1 MADAS
6 STAAVFTRVALA
18 ASYVLLGHLLR
29 RFGVLGADDG
39 RVALRF
45 VVNVTLPALL
55 LHALTHGAPLL
66 GPGVPLVWLTAT
78 FASAFVAGI
87 AWFVYRRRPS
97 YERGLLVGSA
107 CGVNLGTF
115 AYPFVEAVWGP
126 AGLRLAALYDIPN
139 AIVVFAV
146 SGAVFAIEQRNT
158 QREARAKT
166 GKHDDGGVYAG
177 EWSVGGESKQGVGVY
192 DYPSGA
198 AYEGEWNNNVKDGY
212 GVYRF
217 AKGGSY
223 AGEFRRG
230 SFHGMGLRFMRS
242 GGVKSGRFEDG
253 AFVEALG
260 MEASEDASS
269 KAAEASRRARK
280 AAEASKVT
288 ETNAQAFA
296 RIATKILTFPPTL
309 ALLLACVATSGGAAA
324 DVAPGASVL
333 PRALADA
340 VAPLASANRPLALLA
355 MGVLFEPDLPR
366 MRARTVAHFLA
377 TKYAAACFAAAMC
390 VALVPASLGAL
401 RFALAALVLMP
412 VPSVCVRYALDHDA
426 DDVTAACLANYSQ
439 VLSLVALCA
448 LGAASSLPLG
458 GAAAPG
464 WVAPA
469 ALAMSGASVAAVGA
483 LADRGL
489 APVKMTFR
497 GAGAKTRGVG
507 GGGVVG
513 APQRAEGGGVVVEEG
528 GVGGGGRPDGDAGG
542 GGARGPAAADAGGGG
557 GSDDALARG
566 GGFFSSFAGG
576 AFSSASASA
585 SAASLVARPSSRGG
599 RDRFERAGTR
609 AKTARRSHR
618 TVRATVAREAR
629 PARREA
635 TVSFAGRL
643 PRRRV
648 AVGAGRGAVRSAVV
662 ESFRIG
668 VY

>member
-242 GGVKSGRFEDG
+242 GGGKSGRFEDG

-309 ALLLACVATSGGAAA
+309 ALLLACVATSGGAAERR
-324 DVAPGASVL
+324 PGRL
-333 PRALADA
+333 RPPPGPRRRR
-340 VAPLASANRPLALLA
+340 PPPGEREPPLALLA

-401 RFALAALVLMP
+401 RLALASLVLMP

-448 LGAASSLPLG
+448 LGAASSL
-458 GAAAPG
+458 
-464 WVAPA
+464 
-469 ALAMSGASVAAVGA
+469 
-483 LADRGL
+483 
-489 APVKMTFR
+489 
-497 GAGAKTRGVG
+497 
-507 GGGVVG
+507 
-513 APQRAEGGGVVVEEG
+513 
-528 GVGGGGRPDGDAGG
+528 
-542 GGARGPAAADAGGGG
+542 GARRRPG
-557 GSDDALARG
+557 GSR
-566 GGFFSSFAGG
+566 
-576 AFSSASASA
+576 
-585 SAASLVARPSSRGG
+585 R
-599 RDRFERAGTR
+599 
-609 AKTARRSHR
+609 RRSR
-618 TVRATVAREAR
+618 
-629 PARREA
+629 
-635 TVSFAGRL
+635 
-643 PRRRV
+643 
-648 AVGAGRGAVRSAVV
+648 
-662 ESFRIG
+662 
-668 VY
+668 

>member
-87 AWFVYRRRPS
+87 VWFVYRRRPS

-401 RFALAALVLMP
+401 RLALASLVLMP

-448 LGAASSLPLG
+448 LGAASSLG

-469 ALAMSGASVAAVGA
+469 ALAMSGVSVAAVGA

-528 GVGGGGRPDGDAGG
+528 GVGGSGRPDGDAGG

-557 GSDDALARG
+557 GFDDALARG

-585 SAASLVARPSSRGG
+585 SAASLVARPSSRV
-599 RDRFERAGTR
+599 RDRFERAGSR

>member
-309 ALLLACVATSGGAAA
+309 ALLLACVATSGGAA
-324 DVAPGASVL
+324 PTS
-333 PRALADA
+333 PRA
-340 VAPLASANRPLALLA
+340 PPSSP
-355 MGVLFEPDLPR
+355 GPSPTPSPPW
-366 MRARTVAHFLA
+366 RARTA
-377 TKYAAACFAAAMC
+377 
-390 VALVPASLGAL
+390 
-401 RFALAALVLMP
+401 
-412 VPSVCVRYALDHDA
+412 PS
-426 DDVTAACLANYSQ
+426 
-439 VLSLVALCA
+439 
-448 LGAASSLPLG
+448 
-458 GAAAPG
+458 
-464 WVAPA
+464 
-469 ALAMSGASVAAVGA
+469 
-483 LADRGL
+483 
-489 APVKMTFR
+489 
-497 GAGAKTRGVG
+497 
-507 GGGVVG
+507 
-513 APQRAEGGGVVVEEG
+513 
-528 GVGGGGRPDGDAGG
+528 
-542 GGARGPAAADAGGGG
+542 
-557 GSDDALARG
+557 
-566 GGFFSSFAGG
+566 
-576 AFSSASASA
+576 
-585 SAASLVARPSSRGG
+585 
-599 RDRFERAGTR
+599 
-609 AKTARRSHR
+609 RS
-618 TVRATVAREAR
+618 
-629 PARREA
+629 
-635 TVSFAGRL
+635 
-643 PRRRV
+643 
-648 AVGAGRGAVRSAVV
+648 
-662 ESFRIG
+662 
-668 VY
+668 